1 MERTINDT
9 QMGIID
15 AADPLDVLNSDA
27 DILTSE
33 ILYIYQRSKVLIGNA
48 YLFYLASKIS
58 IFKV

>member
-1 MERTINDT
+1 MERTSIDT

-15 AADPLDVLNSDA
+15 AADPLDVLNSDV

-48 YLFYLASKIS
+48 YLFYLAGKIS